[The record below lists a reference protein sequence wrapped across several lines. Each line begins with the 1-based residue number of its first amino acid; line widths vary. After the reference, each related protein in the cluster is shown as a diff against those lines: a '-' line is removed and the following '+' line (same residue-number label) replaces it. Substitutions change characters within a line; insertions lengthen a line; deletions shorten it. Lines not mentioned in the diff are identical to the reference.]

1 MVKDSKNAGRE
12 RKCADAHPALGR
24 ADGAGL
30 EIMDMIDPN
39 KKQLAV
45 PREPCP
51 WCSTAWSQIG
61 KPCKHIYARL
71 RWEANR
77 NAKDCT
83 VGEPSKDGVS
93 LVRTAGEEDAGGL
106 ATACGTLTTPL
117 PTCFDIRPGRFTRF
131 TGRIKKTSKKQ

>member
-1 MVKDSKNAGRE
+1 VVKDSRNAGRK
-12 RKCADAHPALGR
+12 RNCADALPALGR
-24 ADGAGL
+24 ADGAGV

-39 KKQLAV
+39 KKQLAL

-77 NAKDCT
+77 NTKDCT
-83 VGEPSKDGVS
+83 VGEPFNDGVS
-93 LVRTAGEEDAGGL
+93 LVTNGGED
-106 ATACGTLTTPL
+106 TITSL
-117 PTCFDIRPGRFTRF
+117 PTCFDIRSGRFTRF
-131 TGRIKKTSKKQ
+131 TGRIKKASKKQ

>member
-1 MVKDSKNAGRE
+1 MVKDSRNAGRE

-24 ADGAGL
+24 ADGAGV
-30 EIMDMIDPN
+30 EIMDTIEEN
-39 KKQLAV
+39 NTLLAA
-45 PREPCP
+45 PRLPCP

-83 VGEPSKDGVS
+83 VGEPSNDGVS
-93 LVRTAGEEDAGGL
+93 LVTNGGEDII
-106 ATACGTLTTPL
+106 TSL

>member
-1 MVKDSKNAGRE
+1 MVKDSRNAGRK
-12 RKCADAHPALGR
+12 RMCADAHPALGR
-24 ADGAGL
+24 AGGAGV

-39 KKQLAV
+39 KKQLAM
-45 PREPCP
+45 PRQPCP

-77 NAKDCT
+77 NTKDCT
-83 VGEPSKDGVS
+83 VGEPSNDGVS
-93 LVRTAGEEDAGGL
+93 LVTNGGED
-106 ATACGTLTTPL
+106 TITSL

-131 TGRIKKTSKKQ
+131 TGRIKKASKKQ

>member
-1 MVKDSKNAGRE
+1 MVKDSRNAGRK
-12 RKCADAHPALGR
+12 RKCADAQPALGR
-24 ADGAGL
+24 ADGVGV

-39 KKQLAV
+39 KKQLAL

-51 WCSTAWSQIG
+51 WCSTAWSQVG

-83 VGEPSKDGVS
+83 VGEPSNDGVS
-93 LVRTAGEEDAGGL
+93 LVTDGGGGN
-106 ATACGTLTTPL
+106 TTGHSTPL
-117 PTCFDIRPGRFTRF
+117 PTRFDIRSGRFTRF
-131 TGRIKKTSKKQ
+131 TGSIVNKTSKR

>member
-1 MVKDSKNAGRE
+1 VVKDSRNAGRK
-12 RKCADAHPALGR
+12 RKCADAQPALGR
-24 ADGAGL
+24 ADGAGV

-39 KKQLAV
+39 KKQLDL

-83 VGEPSKDGVS
+83 VGEPVNTGVS
-93 LVRTAGEEDAGGL
+93 LVTNGGEASI
-106 ATACGTLTTPL
+106 TSSL
-117 PTCFDIRPGRFTRF
+117 PTRFDIRSGRFTRY
-131 TGRIKKTSKKQ
+131 TGSIVKDTSER

>member
-1 MVKDSKNAGRE
+1 MVKDSRNAGRE

-24 ADGAGL
+24 ADGAGV

-39 KKQLAV
+39 KKHLDL

-77 NAKDCT
+77 NTKDCT
-83 VGEPSKDGVS
+83 VGEPSNDGVS
-93 LVRTAGEEDAGGL
+93 LVTNGGED
-106 ATACGTLTTPL
+106 TITSL
-117 PTCFDIRPGRFTRF
+117 PTCFDIRSGRFTRF

>member
-1 MVKDSKNAGRE
+1 MVKDSRNARA
-12 RKCADAHPALGR
+12 RKSCADAHRALGR
-24 ADGAGL
+24 ADGVGVVN
-30 EIMDMIDPN
+30 MDMIVEN
-39 KKQLAV
+39 SQHLAA

-77 NAKDCT
+77 NTKDCT
-83 VGEPSKDGVS
+83 VGEPVNTGVS
-93 LVRTAGEEDAGGL
+93 LDPNGGED
-106 ATACGTLTTPL
+106 TNTSL

-131 TGRIKKTSKKQ
+131 TGRIKKASKKQ